1 MLQRSNEWF
10 EARKGKFTASQIYRL
25 LGKETLAKTKQ
36 SIDTY
41 AFEKAVEIVYGVE
54 EDGVVSFDMQRGIDL
69 EPLAFRR
76 FQELKSFEFV
86 NVEETGFHVLNKD
99 SGASPDG
106 LLDNNENLEIK
117 CPRRTKFFKL
127 VANGTEQV
135 DKNYIAQMQH
145 QMAATGTER
154 TNFFNFYIE
163 EGIEYWHNIVI
174 ERDEE
179 MIELIKERTEKAA
192 IVRDEYVKK
201 LKENSQC

>member
-1 MLQRSNEWF
+1 MLQRTEEWF

-25 LGKETLAKTKQ
+25 LGKEGLAKTKQ

-54 EDGVVSFDMQRGIDL
+54 EQGVVSFDMQRGIDL
-69 EPLAFRR
+69 EPLAFNR
-76 FQELKSFEFV
+76 FKELKAFEFIDV
-86 NVEETGFHVLNKD
+86 NETGFHVFGKD

-106 LLDNNENLEIK
+106 LTDNNENLEIK

-127 VANGTEQV
+127 VANGIAQV
-135 DKNYIAQMQH
+135 DKNYISQMQH
-145 QMAATGTER
+145 QMAGTGTER

-163 EGIEYWHNIVI
+163 EGIEYWYNIVI

-179 MIELIKERTEKAA
+179 MIELIKDRVEKAA
-192 IVRDEYVKK
+192 IIRDEYVLK
-201 LKENSQC
+201 LQENSQC